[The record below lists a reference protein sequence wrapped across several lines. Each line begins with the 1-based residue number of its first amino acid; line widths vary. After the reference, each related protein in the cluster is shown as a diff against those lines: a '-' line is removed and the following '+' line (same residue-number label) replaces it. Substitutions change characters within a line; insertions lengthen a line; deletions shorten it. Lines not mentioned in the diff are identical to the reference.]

1 MKMATMWKTLHHS
14 VAGTS
19 HLLTGTPCQDCCAVR
34 QFELEGQWALL
45 AVCSDGAGSA
55 KYAEQGSALVCEQ
68 FIQIVETELR
78 AGLSPEKITRKLAVE
93 WAGRIRSA
101 IKDVSSQ
108 MGCELR
114 DLAATFLGTIL
125 LPGCAC
131 FFQIGDGAIV
141 VKSGDHWEVIFW
153 PQSGE
158 YINTTNFVTDDNF
171 DSKLEFL
178 TRSQDATSA
187 LAMFTDGLERLILQT
202 SDRTVHTPFL
212 QPMFQSMAEHDIEQ
226 LSEPM
231 RGFLSSQQVNDRTD
245 DDKTLILAVRSAE
258 TADGNATD

>member
-1 MKMATMWKTLHHS
+1 MNTAAMWKTLHHS

-19 HLLTGTPCQDCCAVR
+19 HLAAGTPCQDCCAVR
-34 QFELEGQWALL
+34 QFERNGQWALL
-45 AVCSDGAGSA
+45 AVCADGAGSA
-55 KYAEQGSALVCEQ
+55 KHAEQGSALICEQ
-68 FIQIVETELR
+68 FIQIVETELHK
-78 AGLSPEKITRKLAVE
+78 GLSPELITRELAVE
-93 WAGRIRSA
+93 WAGRMRSA
-101 IKDVSSQ
+101 IQGISSQ
-108 MGCELR
+108 LGCELR

-141 VKSGDHWEVIFW
+141 AKSGDRWDVIFW

-158 YINTTNFVTDDNF
+158 YINTTNFLTDDNF

-178 TRSQDATSA
+178 KRFDDAPSA
-187 LAMFTDGLERLILQT
+187 LAMFTDGLERLILQS

-212 QPMFQSMAEHDIEQ
+212 EPMFQSMAEHDVDQ

-231 RGFLSSQQVNDRTD
+231 RGFLISQQVNNRTD
-245 DDKTLILAVRSAE
+245 DDKTLILAVRPAE
-258 TADGNATD
+258 TVQADATD